1 MLIDEQR
8 RAAAVAVAM
17 QALPDRQRAAIVLT
31 YYEGVSNA
39 EAAAALGI
47 GVKALE
53 SLLVRARQ
61 GLSRNPRR
69 ARAAAGRERGMSDLN
84 RLLDSYAPPPLPAGL
99 AARASAAAIAAP
111 QDRRGPF
118 ARWTRGAR
126 RGGWRRGA
134 MIGSAALGLAF
145 TSAVAAEVASGGRIE
160 IPVVHQVV
168 QAIPVFKS
176 EPAKPKPVQL
186 AARTVKAAPKPP
198 EAPAAVKSA
207 PPATRRDRLI
217 EQFAEAK
224 QQVAERRAAG
234 LPTPTADRIERKA
247 KRIVERR
254 AAAGLPVP
262 ALDEVE
268 LRVALRE
275 WRTMR
280 ILRQV
285 ARDPANL
292 TDVQVQRF
300 ARILPPQKRAQFLA
314 LGARAAA
321 PADGPRGGAV
331 PRPAHAAAATA
342 RGGRRA
348 AAGGDRRAAERRVG
362 HADALRPA
370 RGRPPL
376 PCSEEGDNHDQ
387 VSAGRHCSRADC
399 AGGRGRSGDQDHHRR
414 HAEI

>member
-1 MLIDEQR
+1 
-8 RAAAVAVAM
+8 
-17 QALPDRQRAAIVLT
+17 
-31 YYEGVSNA
+31 
-39 EAAAALGI
+39 
-47 GVKALE
+47 
-53 SLLVRARQ
+53 
-61 GLSRNPRR
+61 
-69 ARAAAGRERGMSDLN
+69 MSDLN

-118 ARWTRGAR
+118 ARWSRGAR

-160 IPVVHQVV
+160 IPVVHEVV

-198 EAPAAVKSA
+198 EAPAAVESA

-217 EQFAEAK
+217 EQFAQAK

-285 ARDPANL
+285 ARHPANL
-292 TDVQVQRF
+292 TDLQVQRF

-314 LGARAAA
+314 LAPDQKRQLMGRAAERFLA
-321 PADGPRGGAV
+321 R
-331 PRPAHAAAATA
+331 RMQQRQQLEAAAAT
-342 RGGRRA
+342 
-348 AAGGDRRAAERRVG
+348 
-362 HADALRPA
+362 
-370 RGRPPL
+370 PP
-376 PCSEEGDNHDQ
+376 
-387 VSAGRHCSRADC
+387 
-399 AGGRGRSGDQDHHRR
+399 
-414 HAEI
+414 AEIAAQQNEGSDAPTR

>member
-1 MLIDEQR
+1 MI
-8 RAAAVAVAM
+8 
-17 QALPDRQRAAIVLT
+17 
-31 YYEGVSNA
+31 
-39 EAAAALGI
+39 
-47 GVKALE
+47 
-53 SLLVRARQ
+53 
-61 GLSRNPRR
+61 
-69 ARAAAGRERGMSDLN
+69 DLN

-111 QDRRGPF
+111 QDRRGRF

-134 MIGSAALGLAF
+134 LIGSAALGLAF
-145 TSAVAAEVASGGRIE
+145 TSAVAADVASGGRIE

-168 QAIPVFKS
+168 QAIPAFKS
-176 EPAKPKPVQL
+176 EPARPKPARL
-186 AARTVKAAPKPP
+186 AARTVKAAPSPP
-198 EAPAAVKSA
+198 EAAAAVESS

-217 EQFAEAK
+217 AQFAQAK

-292 TDVQVQRF
+292 TDLQVQRF
-300 ARILPPQKRAQFLA
+300 ARILPPPKRAQFLA
-314 LGARAAA
+314 LA
-321 PADGPRGGAV
+321 PEQQRQLMG
-331 PRPAHAAAATA
+331 
-342 RGGRRA
+342 
-348 AAGGDRRAAERRVG
+348 RAAERYLVRRMQQREQLE
-362 HADALRPA
+362 AAA
-370 RGRPPL
+370 TPP
-376 PCSEEGDNHDQ
+376 
-387 VSAGRHCSRADC
+387 
-399 AGGRGRSGDQDHHRR
+399 
-414 HAEI
+414 AEIAAQHNEGSDAPTR